1 MTAEL
6 TDRNPSLSVDDD
18 WARTATHWK
27 CVIRKGRARMTVHF
41 SQGSAVAREPTLED
55 ILDSLG
61 SEAGGYLNAR
71 GFEDWAGEYGYDTD
85 SRSAERTYRA
95 IGSQVDDLR
104 RLLGEDALQELAF
117 NTERL

>member
-1 MTAEL
+1 MSST
-6 TDRNPSLSVDDD
+6 RS
-18 WARTATHWK
+18 
-27 CVIRKGRARMTVHF
+27 
-41 SQGSAVAREPTLED
+41 GSRPVR
-55 ILDSLG
+55 
-61 SEAGGYLNAR
+61 YVNAWS
-71 GFEDWAGEYGYDTD
+71 FEDWAGDYGYDAD